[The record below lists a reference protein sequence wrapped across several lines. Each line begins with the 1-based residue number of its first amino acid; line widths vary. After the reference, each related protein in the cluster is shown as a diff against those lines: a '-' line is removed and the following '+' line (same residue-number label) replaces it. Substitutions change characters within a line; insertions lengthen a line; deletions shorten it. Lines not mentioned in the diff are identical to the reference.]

1 MGNKLFG
8 CAVAVLGFALGLPCA
23 AQVLAVSSVKDPAS
37 QLLQQQYMAQL
48 EKLGQDAAVA
58 ASHFPYPFYFSPTLD
73 IDEAKQKQLPQGS
86 VHFERYNGQVLLE
99 ITGNYYVSYST
110 KALPPNRRAHHTFDD
125 VVLPLVKVAVAR
137 MDRSVPFDAYGF
149 EIAYHVRSTVQ
160 KVDTE
165 GAENLVLVIPRSV
178 GERLAAAKDV
188 EGRQGALLDS
198 SVFLNGQP
206 LTLWLSGDEAPLDVK
221 NRYLARRKGEKPP
234 DLDAADPEPGSL
246 VSSSLIPESELAK
259 KIRARASAPPDLSPL
274 RMEKLETQYGSAIQ
288 KLVAELTAPAHF
300 VSYAPPAF
308 IGFHDGAYLQLSVS
322 TDLEQPAGSSQY
334 RIAAL
339 AFDTHIS
346 HLLRPVNRYF
356 HDNPQFDGVD
366 FSTTVHQSAQ
376 PASESVEFVVPFA
389 VLNCYEKYD
398 CTGQELINRSIVL
411 INGERVTL
419 DLQKAESE
427 ANTSLR

>member
-1 MGNKLFG
+1 MRNRKLAG
-8 CAVAVLGFALGLPCA
+8 VIAAVLFLGLAGA
-23 AQVLAVSSVKDPAS
+23 AQVLSLSNIKDPAS
-37 QLLQQQYMAQL
+37 QLLQQQYDPQL
-48 EKLGQDAAVA
+48 EKLAQDAAA
-58 ASHFPYPFYFSPTLD
+58 IQFPYPFYFSQTLD

-86 VHFERYNGQVLLE
+86 IHFERYNGQVLLE
-99 ITGNYYVSYST
+99 ITGNYYVAYSSR
-110 KALPPNRRAHHTFDD
+110 ALTPNRRAHHTFDD
-125 VVLPLVKVAVAR
+125 VVLPLVKAAVAR

-160 KVDTE
+160 KIDTE

-178 GERLAAAKDV
+178 AERLALAKDV
-188 EGRQGALLDS
+188 EAKQGALLDS
-198 SVFLNGQP
+198 VVFLNGQP

-221 NRYLARRKGEKPP
+221 NHYLARRRGEKPP

-246 VSSSLIPESELAK
+246 VSARLIPESELAK
-259 KIRARASAPPDLSPL
+259 KIRERTAAPPDLSPL
-274 RMEKLETQYGSAIQ
+274 RMEKLQTRYGDNVQRMAT
-288 KLVAELTAPAHF
+288 ELKAQAHF
-300 VSYAPPAF
+300 VSYALPAF
-308 IGFHDGAYLQLSVS
+308 IAFHDGAYLQLSVS
-322 TDLEQPAGSSQY
+322 TDLEQPAGASQY
-334 RIAAL
+334 HIAAL

-346 HLLRPVNRYF
+346 HLLRAVNRYF
-356 HDNPQFDGVD
+356 HDSPQFDGID

-419 DLQKAESE
+419 DLEKAESDPPG
-427 ANTSLR
+427 SR